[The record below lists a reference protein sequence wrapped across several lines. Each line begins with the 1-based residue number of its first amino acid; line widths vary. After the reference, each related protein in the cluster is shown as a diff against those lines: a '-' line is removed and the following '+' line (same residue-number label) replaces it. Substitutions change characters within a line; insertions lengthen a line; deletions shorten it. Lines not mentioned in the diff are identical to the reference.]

1 MAVNPKILIVEDD
14 QAVLEVE
21 KLMLSDKYD
30 LVTAT
35 DGNEAVRKYVERR
48 PSLVLMDIMLPVMDG
63 VQATKE
69 ILKIDPN
76 ARIIGVTAY
85 AVNRG
90 KEMLRAG
97 ALDILKKPFSRNE
110 LVEIIDKFLSD

>member
-1 MAVNPKILIVEDD
+1 
-14 QAVLEVE
+14 
-21 KLMLSDKYD
+21 
-30 LVTAT
+30 
-35 DGNEAVRKYVERR
+35 
-48 PSLVLMDIMLPVMDG
+48 MDIMLPVMDG

-90 KEMLRAG
+90 KELLRAG

>member
-90 KEMLRAG
+90 KELLRAG